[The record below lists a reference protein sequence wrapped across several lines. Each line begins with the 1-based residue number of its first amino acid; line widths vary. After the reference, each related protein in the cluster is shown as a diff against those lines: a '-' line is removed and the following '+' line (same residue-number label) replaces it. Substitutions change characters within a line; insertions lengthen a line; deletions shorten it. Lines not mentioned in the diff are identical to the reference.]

1 MSSLSKVYSSKEE
14 LNTQRLR
21 CWLEINLSNLK
32 NNIESIR
39 SIISADMD
47 IICVV
52 KANSYG
58 LGAVNI
64 SKYLSSIGIKYFAV
78 ATLQEALDLRIKGKI
93 NNEIIILSWTPVLEK
108 ETLIKYNL
116 TQTLVDYDYAKKLN
130 EQPGVVKCHI
140 KVDTGMNRFGHK
152 VNDIEIFKK
161 MYELKNLNILGIF
174 SHLCR
179 VREFGE
185 EPDNYTKNQISNFNN
200 IISLLEKEGINVG
213 IKHIMNS
220 FGILRFND
228 NNKYN
233 MVRPGL
239 LMYGV
244 SPDPDNDQI
253 QKLLNEY
260 NFKPVASLKCK
271 VMTVKIIEK
280 GEKVG
285 YNSKYT
291 ADQRTK
297 IASIS
302 IGYADGLSFAS
313 SKNKFRVIIRN
324 NLCPITGNVCMDSTM
339 VKVPLDS
346 DIQEGDEVT
355 IFGVDERG
363 NLVNHKEFLSKS
375 GAPIGE
381 TFSRL
386 GQRITRIYHL

>member
-1 MSSLSKVYSSKEE
+1 MSTLSKVYSSKEE
-14 LNTQRLR
+14 LNTERLR
-21 CWLEINLSNLK
+21 CWLEVNLSNLK

-39 SIISADMD
+39 SIISDRMD
-47 IICVV
+47 IISVV

-58 LGAVNI
+58 LGSINI
-64 SKYLSSIGIKYFAV
+64 SKYLSSIGINYFAV
-78 ATLQEALDLRIKGKI
+78 ATLQEALDLRIRGKVTG
-93 NNEIIILSWTPVLEK
+93 EIIILSWTPVLEK

-130 EQPGVVKCHI
+130 DMPGIVKCHI

-152 VNDIEIFKK
+152 VTDVEIFKK

-185 EPDNYTKNQISNFNN
+185 EPDNYTKMQIKNFNY
-200 IISLLEKEGINVG
+200 IVEQLEKKGINVG

-228 NNKYN
+228 KKYT

-244 SPDPDNDQI
+244 SPEPDNQEI
-253 QKLLNEY
+253 EKLLDEY
-260 NFKPVASLKCK
+260 NFKPVASLRCK

-291 ADQRTK
+291 ANERTK
-297 IASIS
+297 IATIS

-313 SKNKFRVIIRN
+313 SKNKFRVIIKGY
-324 NLCPITGNVCMDSTM
+324 LCPITGNVCMDSTM
-339 VKVPLDS
+339 VKVPLES
-346 DIQEGDEVT
+346 DIHEGDNVT
-355 IFGVDERG
+355 IFGLDDRG
-363 NLVNHKEFLSKS
+363 NLLNHKEFLTKS

>member
-1 MSSLSKVYSSKEE
+1 MSTLSKVYSSKEE
-14 LNTQRLR
+14 LNTDRLR
-21 CWLEINLSNLK
+21 CWLEVNLSNLK

-39 SIISADMD
+39 SIISEDMD
-47 IICVV
+47 IISVV

-58 LGAVNI
+58 LGAINI
-64 SKYLSSIGIKYFAV
+64 AKYLSSIGVKYFAV
-78 ATLQEALDLRIKGKI
+78 ATLQEALDLRIRGKVTG
-93 NNEIIILSWTPVLEK
+93 EIIILSWTPVVEK
-108 ETLIKYNL
+108 DTLIKYNL

-130 EQPGVVKCHI
+130 DEPGIVKCHI

-152 VNDIEIFKK
+152 VKDVELFKK

-185 EPDNYTKNQISNFNN
+185 EPDNYTRMQIENFNA
-200 IISLLEKEGINVG
+200 IIEQLEKEGINVG
-213 IKHIMNS
+213 LKHIMNS

-228 NNKYN
+228 KKYN

-244 SPDPDNDQI
+244 SPDPDNEQI
-253 QKLLNEY
+253 SKLLDEY
-260 NFKPVASLKCK
+260 NFKPVASLRCK
-271 VMTVKIIEK
+271 VMTVKTIEK

-285 YNSKYT
+285 YNGKYT
-291 ADQRTK
+291 AEEKTK
-297 IASIS
+297 IATIS

-313 SKNKFRVIIRN
+313 SKNKFRVIIKGH
-324 NLCPITGNVCMDSTM
+324 LCPITGNVCMDSTM
-339 VKVPLDS
+339 VKIPLDS
-346 DIQEGDEVT
+346 DIQEGDDVT
-355 IFGVDERG
+355 IFGLDDRG
-363 NLVNHKEFLSKS
+363 NLVNHKEFLTKS

>member
-1 MSSLSKVYSSKEE
+1 MSSSSKVYSSKEE
-14 LNTQRLR
+14 LNTQLLR

-39 SIISADMD
+39 SIISAEMD

-228 NNKYN
+228 NIKYN

>member
-1 MSSLSKVYSSKEE
+1 MSNILKVYSSKEE
-14 LNTQRLR
+14 INTNGLR
-21 CWLEINLSNLK
+21 CWLEVNLSNLK

-39 SIISADMD
+39 SIIDDKMD

-52 KANSYG
+52 KANAYG
-58 LGAVNI
+58 LGSINI
-64 SKYLSSIGIKYFAV
+64 SNYLSSIGIKYFAV
-78 ATLQEALDLRIKGKI
+78 ASLQEALDLRLIGKV
-93 NNEIIILSWTPVLEK
+93 NDEIIILGWTPVTEK

-116 TQTLVDYDYAKKLN
+116 TQTLIDYDYAKKLN
-130 EQPGVVKCHI
+130 DQPGIVKCHI

-152 VNDIEIFKK
+152 VKDVEIIKK

-179 VREFGE
+179 VREFE
-185 EPDNYTKNQISNFNN
+185 KEADDYTKMQIENFD
-200 IISLLEKEGINVG
+200 IIIQQLEKEGKNLG
-213 IKHIMNS
+213 IKHLMNS
-220 FGILRFND
+220 YGILRFKND
-228 NNKYN
+228 NKYN

-244 SPDPDNDQI
+244 SPDPENEEIDQ
-253 QKLLNEY
+253 LLNNN

-271 VMTVKIIEK
+271 VMTTKIIEK

-291 ADQRTK
+291 AEERTK
-297 IASIS
+297 IATIS

-313 SKNKFRVIIRN
+313 SRNKFRAIIEG
-324 NLCPITGNVCMDSTM
+324 NLCPIVGNVCMDSTI
-339 VKVPLDS
+339 VKIPLES
-346 DIQEGDEVT
+346 DIQEGDCAI
-355 IFGVDERG
+355 IFGLDEKG
-363 NLVNHKEFLSKS
+363 NLLNHKEFLTKS

>member
-1 MSSLSKVYSSKEE
+1 MSTLSKIYTKKEE
-14 LNTQRLR
+14 LKTNRLR
-21 CWLEINLSNLK
+21 CWLEVNLSNLK

-39 SIISADMD
+39 SIISEEMD
-47 IICVV
+47 IISVV

-58 LGAVNI
+58 LGSLNI

-78 ATLQEALDLRIKGKI
+78 ATLQEALDLRIKGKVPG
-93 NNEIIILSWTPVLEK
+93 EIIILSWTPVSEK
-108 ETLIKYNL
+108 DTLIKYNL
-116 TQTLVDYDYAKKLN
+116 TQTLIDYDYAKKLN
-130 EQPGVVKCHI
+130 DEPGIVKCHI

-152 VNDIEIFKK
+152 IKDVEIFKK

-179 VREFGE
+179 VREFE
-185 EPDNYTKNQISNFNN
+185 EEADDYTKMQIENFDY
-200 IISLLEKEGINVG
+200 IIEQLEKEGINVG

-220 FGILRFND
+220 FGILRFNE
-228 NNKYN
+228 NKYS

-244 SPDPDNDQI
+244 SPDPDNEQI
-253 QKLLNEY
+253 SKLLDEY
-260 NFKPVASLKCK
+260 NFKPVASLRCK
-271 VMTVKIIEK
+271 VMTVKTIEK

-285 YNSKYT
+285 YNGKYT
-291 ADQRTK
+291 AEEKTK
-297 IASIS
+297 IATIS

-313 SKNKFRVIIRN
+313 SKNKFRVIIKGH
-324 NLCPITGNVCMDSTM
+324 LCPITGNVCMDSTM
-339 VKVPLDS
+339 VKIPLDS
-346 DIQEGDEVT
+346 DIQEGDSVT
-355 IFGVDERG
+355 IFGLDERG
-363 NLVNHKEFLSKS
+363 NLLNHREFLTKS

>member
-1 MSSLSKVYSSKEE
+1 MSSSSKIYSSKEE
-14 LNTQRLR
+14 LNTQLLR

-185 EPDNYTKNQISNFNN
+185 EPDNYTKTQISNFNN

-228 NNKYN
+228 NIKYN

-244 SPDPDNDQI
+244 SPDPDNEQI
-253 QKLLNEY
+253 DKLLVSY

-271 VMTVKIIEK
+271 VMTVKVIEK

>member
-14 LNTQRLR
+14 LNTERLR

-32 NNIESIR
+32 NNIESIH
-39 SIISADMD
+39 SIISEDMD
-47 IICVV
+47 IISVV

-58 LGAVNI
+58 LGAINI

-78 ATLQEALDLRIKGKI
+78 ATLQEALDLRIRGKVPG
-93 NNEIIILSWTPVLEK
+93 EIIILSWTPVAEK

-116 TQTLVDYDYAKKLN
+116 TQTLVDYEYAKKLD
-130 EQPGVVKCHI
+130 EMPGIVKCHI

-152 VNDIEIFKK
+152 VKDVEIFKK

-185 EPDNYTKNQISNFNN
+185 EPDNYTKMQIENFNE
-200 IISLLEKEGINVG
+200 IIEQLEKEGINVG
-213 IKHIMNS
+213 FKHIMNS
-220 FGILRFND
+220 FGILRFNE
-228 NNKYN
+228 NKYH

-244 SPDPDNDQI
+244 SPDPDNQQI
-253 QKLLNEY
+253 DKLLDSY

-271 VMTVKIIEK
+271 VMTVKVIEK

-291 ADQRTK
+291 ADQKTK
-297 IASIS
+297 IATIS

-313 SKNKFRVIIRN
+313 SRNKFRVIIKGHM
-324 NLCPITGNVCMDSTM
+324 CPITGNVCMDSTM
-339 VKVPLDS
+339 VKVPLES
-346 DIQEGDEVT
+346 DIQEGDSVT
-355 IFGVDERG
+355 IFGLDERG
-363 NLVNHKEFLSKS
+363 NLLNHKEFLSKS

>member
-1 MSSLSKVYSSKEE
+1 MSSSSKVYSSKEE
-14 LNTQRLR
+14 LNTQLLR

-185 EPDNYTKNQISNFNN
+185 EPDNYTKTQISNFNN

-244 SPDPDNDQI
+244 SPDPDNEQI

>member
-1 MSSLSKVYSSKEE
+1 MSSKFYSSKDEIE
-14 LNTQRLR
+14 TEKLR

-39 SIISADMD
+39 NIISDNLD

-52 KANSYG
+52 KANGYG

-64 SKYLSSIGIKYFAV
+64 AKYLSSIGIKYFAV
-78 ATLQEALDLRIKGKI
+78 ATLEEALELRNSGVTKE
-93 NNEIIILSWTPVLEK
+93 EIIILSWTPQSEK

-116 TQTLVDYDYAKKLN
+116 TQTLIDYEYAKKLN
-130 EQPGVVKCHI
+130 ELPGLLKCHI
-140 KVDTGMNRFGHK
+140 KIDTGMNRYGENY
-152 VNDIEIFKK
+152 NDIEKIKE
-161 MYELKNLNILGIF
+161 MYNFKNLKVLGIF

-185 EPDNYTKNQISNFNN
+185 EPDNYTRMQIENFNM
-200 IISLLEKEGINVG
+200 IIEQLEKEGINVG
-213 IKHIMNS
+213 LKHIMNS
-220 FGILRFND
+220 FGILRFNEK
-228 NNKYN
+228 KYDL
-233 MVRPGL
+233 VRPGL

-244 SPDPDNDQI
+244 SPDPNNEEID
-253 QKLLNEY
+253 KLLEDN

-285 YNSKYT
+285 YNSKYI
-291 ADQRTK
+291 ADEQSKLAT
-297 IASIS
+297 IS

-313 SKNKFRVIIRN
+313 SRNKFRVIIKG
-324 NLCPITGNVCMDSTM
+324 NLCPVVGNVCMDNTI
-339 VKVPLDS
+339 VKIPFDS
-346 DIQEGDEVT
+346 DIKEGDIAT
-355 IFGVDERG
+355 LFGYIDNGEEHM
-363 NLVNHKEFLSKS
+363 NHKEFLTKS

-386 GQRITRIYHL
+386 GQRITRVCHL

>member
-14 LNTQRLR
+14 LNTERLR

-39 SIISADMD
+39 SIISEDMD
-47 IICVV
+47 IISVV

-58 LGAVNI
+58 LGAINI

-78 ATLQEALDLRIKGKI
+78 ATLQEALDLRIRGKVPG
-93 NNEIIILSWTPVLEK
+93 EIIILSWTPVAEK

-116 TQTLVDYDYAKKLN
+116 TQTLVDYEYAKKLD
-130 EQPGVVKCHI
+130 EMPGIVKCHI

-152 VNDIEIFKK
+152 VKDVEIFKK

-185 EPDNYTKNQISNFNN
+185 EPDNYTKMQIENFNE
-200 IISLLEKEGINVG
+200 IIEQLEKEGINVG
-213 IKHIMNS
+213 FKHIMNS
-220 FGILRFND
+220 FGILRFNE
-228 NNKYN
+228 NKYN

-244 SPDPDNDQI
+244 SPDPDNEQI
-253 QKLLNEY
+253 DKLLDTY

-271 VMTVKIIEK
+271 VMTVKVIEK

-291 ADQRTK
+291 ADQKTK
-297 IASIS
+297 IATIS

-313 SKNKFRVIIRN
+313 SRNKFRVIIKGHM
-324 NLCPITGNVCMDSTM
+324 CPITGNVCMDSTM
-339 VKVPLDS
+339 VKVPLES
-346 DIQEGDEVT
+346 DIQEGDSVT
-355 IFGVDERG
+355 IFGLDERG
-363 NLVNHKEFLSKS
+363 NLLNHKEFLSKS

>member
-14 LNTQRLR
+14 LNTEKLR

-39 SIISADMD
+39 SIISEDMD
-47 IICVV
+47 IISVV

-58 LGAVNI
+58 LGAINI

-78 ATLQEALDLRIKGKI
+78 ATLQEALDLRIRGKVPG
-93 NNEIIILSWTPVLEK
+93 EIIILSWTPVAEK

-116 TQTLVDYDYAKKLN
+116 TQTLVDYEYAKKLD
-130 EQPGVVKCHI
+130 EMPGIVKCHI

-152 VNDIEIFKK
+152 VKDVEIFKK

-185 EPDNYTKNQISNFNN
+185 EPDNYTKMQIENFNE
-200 IISLLEKEGINVG
+200 IIEQLEKEGINVG
-213 IKHIMNS
+213 FKHIMNS
-220 FGILRFND
+220 FGILRFNE
-228 NNKYN
+228 NKYH

-244 SPDPDNDQI
+244 SPDPDNQQI
-253 QKLLNEY
+253 DKLLDSY

-271 VMTVKIIEK
+271 VMTVKVIEK

-291 ADQRTK
+291 ADQKTK
-297 IASIS
+297 IATIS

-313 SKNKFRVIIRN
+313 SRNKFRVIIKGHM
-324 NLCPITGNVCMDSTM
+324 CPITGNVCMDSTM
-339 VKVPLDS
+339 VKVPLES
-346 DIQEGDEVT
+346 DIQEGDSVT
-355 IFGVDERG
+355 IFGLDERG
-363 NLVNHKEFLSKS
+363 NLLNHKEFLSKS

>member
-1 MSSLSKVYSSKEE
+1 MSSSSKIYSSKEE
-14 LNTQRLR
+14 LNTQLLR

-228 NNKYN
+228 NIKYN

>member
-1 MSSLSKVYSSKEE
+1 MSTLSKVYSSKEE
-14 LNTQRLR
+14 IDTDILR

-39 SIISADMD
+39 SIISNDMD

-58 LGAVNI
+58 LGALNI

-78 ATLQEALDLRIKGKI
+78 ATLQEALDLRNKGKV
-93 NNEIIILSWTPVLEK
+93 NGEIIILGWTPVSEK
-108 ETLIKYNL
+108 KTLIKYNL
-116 TQTLVDYDYAKKLN
+116 TQTLIDYEYAKKLN
-130 EQPGVVKCHI
+130 DLPGIVKCHI
-140 KVDTGMNRFGHK
+140 KIDTGMNRFGHK
-152 VNDIEIFKK
+152 VKDIEIIKK
-161 MYELKNLNILGIF
+161 MFELKNLNILGIF

-179 VREFGE
+179 VREFE
-185 EPDNYTKNQISNFNN
+185 DEADNFTKMQIENFD
-200 IISLLEKEGINVG
+200 IIIEQLEKEGINIGV
-213 IKHIMNS
+213 KHIMNS

-228 NNKYN
+228 NRYN

-244 SPDPDNDQI
+244 SPDPNNEQI
-253 QKLLNEY
+253 EKMLNEY

-271 VMTVKIIEK
+271 VMTVKEIES

-285 YNSKYT
+285 YNSKYI
-291 ADQRTK
+291 ANEMTK
-297 IASIS
+297 IATIS

-313 SKNKFRVIIRN
+313 SKNKFRVIIKG
-324 NLCPITGNVCMDSTM
+324 NLCPIIGNVCMDSTM
-339 VKVPLDS
+339 VKIPFDK
-346 DIQEGDEVT
+346 DIQEGDDVI
-355 IFGVDERG
+355 IFGLDESG
-363 NLVNHKEFLSKS
+363 NLLNHKEFLSKS

>member
-1 MSSLSKVYSSKEE
+1 MSSSSKVYSSKEE

>member
-14 LNTQRLR
+14 LNTERLR

-32 NNIESIR
+32 NNIESIH
-39 SIISADMD
+39 SIISEDMD
-47 IICVV
+47 IISVV

-58 LGAVNI
+58 LGAINI

-78 ATLQEALDLRIKGKI
+78 ATLQEALDLRIRGKVPG
-93 NNEIIILSWTPVLEK
+93 EIIILSWTPVAEK

-116 TQTLVDYDYAKKLN
+116 TQTLVDYEYAKKLD
-130 EQPGVVKCHI
+130 EMPGIVKCHI

-152 VNDIEIFKK
+152 VKDVEIFKK

-185 EPDNYTKNQISNFNN
+185 EPDNYTRMQIDNFNE
-200 IISLLEKEGINVG
+200 IIEQLEKEGINVG
-213 IKHIMNS
+213 FKHIMNS
-220 FGILRFND
+220 FGILRFNE
-228 NNKYN
+228 NKYH

-244 SPDPDNDQI
+244 SPDPDNEQI
-253 QKLLNEY
+253 DKLLDTY

-271 VMTVKIIEK
+271 VMTVKVIEK

-291 ADQRTK
+291 ADQKTK
-297 IASIS
+297 IATIS

-313 SKNKFRVIIRN
+313 SRNKFRVIIKGHM
-324 NLCPITGNVCMDSTM
+324 CPITGNVCMDSTM
-339 VKVPLDS
+339 VKVPLES
-346 DIQEGDEVT
+346 DIQEGDSVT
-355 IFGVDERG
+355 IFGLDERG
-363 NLVNHKEFLSKS
+363 NLLNHKEFLSKS